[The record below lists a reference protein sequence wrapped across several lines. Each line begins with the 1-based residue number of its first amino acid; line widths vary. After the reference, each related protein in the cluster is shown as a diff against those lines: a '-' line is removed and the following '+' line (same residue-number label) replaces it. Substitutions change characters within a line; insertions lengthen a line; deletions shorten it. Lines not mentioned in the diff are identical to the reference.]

1 MADSKRQK
9 IVDAIVA
16 RMATILT
23 ANGYDTDLGTL
34 VEDWRIHWQDEDLG
48 STGAISVCD
57 LPAEAAPTEG
67 RANPQNTIWLMPV
80 QIRFQFRRTDTIAEL
95 VRKGIRD
102 INAAIRTDD
111 RWTVSNVG
119 LAMITRPSKEGPLIP
134 EDSFEIVGG
143 VVEFEVQ
150 YITQKFNAEA

>member
-9 IVDAIVA
+9 IVDAIIA
-16 RMATILT
+16 RMETILT
-23 ANGYDTDLGTL
+23 ANGYDTDLGTQ
-34 VEDWRIHWQDEDLG
+34 VADWRLNWQDDDLG
-48 STGAISVCD
+48 ETGAISVCD
-57 LPAEAAPTEG
+57 LPAEAVQAPG
-67 RANPQNTIWLMPV
+67 RANPGETIWLMPV
-80 QIRFQFRRTDTIAEL
+80 QIRFQFRRADTIAEL

-111 RWTVSNVG
+111 RWKVNNIG
-119 LAMITRPSKEGPLIP
+119 LAMITRPSKEGPMIP

-150 YITQKFNAEA
+150 YITQKFNAEQ

>member
-9 IVDAIVA
+9 LVDAIVA
-16 RMATILT
+16 RMQTILT
-23 ANGYDTDLGTL
+23 ANGYETDLGTN
-34 VEDWRIHWQDEDLG
+34 VADWRLNWQDDDLG

-57 LPAEAAPTEG
+57 LVAEAAPTAG
-67 RANPQNTIWLMPV
+67 RQNPQETIWLLPV
-80 QIRFQFRRTDTIAEL
+80 QIRFQFKRTDTIAEL

-119 LAMITRPSKEGPLIP
+119 LAMITRPLREGPIIP

-143 VVEFEVQ
+143 VVEFELQ